1 MNKNVEYTKKNLIQ
15 ENEMRDTILMLDGK
29 IQATEGYESIKT
41 LLRMYFPDTPAG
53 FEKYESLDRM
63 IENMKE
69 DWLVKVW
76 IDENNIFRSL
86 DIATTDNWIVE
97 RANLKINKWKNAF
110 GGTNEIWEDIL
121 K

>member
-41 LLRMYFPDTPAG
+41 LLRMYFPNTPAG
-53 FEKYESLDRM
+53 FEKLEKLDRM
-63 IENMKE
+63 MENMEE

-97 RANLKINKWKNAF
+97 RANLKIAKLKEAF
-110 GGTNEIWEDIL
+110 GGTDEIYKED